1 MMENKVLIKLYV
13 PELDSSFDLY
23 IPINEIV
30 WKITKMLVKSVSDL
44 TSNNIDGQKEFILLN
59 KTTTRM
65 YNSNE
70 IIINTDIRNGTE
82 LVLIS
87 NKEL

>member
-1 MMENKVLIKLYV
+1 MENKVLVKLYV
-13 PELDSSFDLY
+13 PELDTTFDLY

-44 TSNNIDGQKEFILLN
+44 TSNNIDGNKEFILLN
-59 KTTTRM
+59 KTTTRI

-87 NKEL
+87 NKEM

>member
-1 MMENKVLIKLYV
+1 MENKVLVKLYV
-13 PELDSSFDLY
+13 PELDTNFDLY

-44 TSNNIDGQKEFILLN
+44 TSNNINGNKEFILLN
-59 KTTTRM
+59 KTTTRI

-87 NKEL
+87 NKEI

>member
-1 MMENKVLIKLYV
+1 MENKVLIKLYV

-87 NKEL
+87 NKEI

>member
-1 MMENKVLIKLYV
+1 
-13 PELDSSFDLY
+13 
-23 IPINEIV
+23 
-30 WKITKMLVKSVSDL
+30 MLVKSVSDL